1 MKIGLH
7 LYDFIRLKICP
18 LYKIKELID
27 MRKNILEI
35 GCGKGTFYRKFLI
48 NEHNINYTGT
58 DTNIKAI
65 DLLKKYNQNKIK
77 FIYEDIENTIKR
89 VSAFDCILLIDVL
102 HHIEKNRQ
110 KQIIELLIENMKPN
124 TLLIYKDIS
133 NNNSIKGFINILHDL
148 LFSQQIISYYDMGK
162 IKKFVNLNKFL
173 KIDEYFILKKYWYDH
188 EFLVIRKHT

>member
-1 MKIGLH
+1 MKIGLF
-7 LYDFIRLKICP
+7 LYDLIRLKICP
-18 LYKIKELID
+18 LYKVKELID

-48 NEHNINYTGT
+48 NENNINYTGT

-65 DLLKKYNQNKIK
+65 NVLEKYNKNKIK
-77 FIYEDIENTIKR
+77 FIHEDIENTIKR
-89 VSAFDCILLIDVL
+89 VSSFDCILLIDVL

-110 KQIIELLIENMKPN
+110 KQIIELLINNMKPN

-133 NNNSIKGFINILHDL
+133 NKNSIKAFINILHDL
-148 LFSQQIISYYDMGK
+148 VFSLQIISYYEINK
-162 IKKFVNLNKFL
+162 IKKFVNLNKYL

-188 EFLVIRKHT
+188 EFMVIRKHI